1 MVPASLKWELLFAC
15 HLKILWQTRQ
25 VPGTG
30 SSLISALLPPWL
42 PPLSPIFF
50 VLCRFPEANLWMS
63 SWALTSEQAFLL
75 FLLAAALPLADYP
88 AVSFIF
94 VFVFVFYICPL
105 TYKTKIQMQTSW
117 VGRSTKHHW
126 TLHWIRVSI
135 AHWASSISTDEN
147 PHWKDEQPIWVIWYL
162 QQQLPLKAGPVIL

>member
-1 MVPASLKWELLFAC
+1 MPASLKWELLFAC

-25 VPGTG
+25 VSGTG

-75 FLLAAALPLADYP
+75 LPTGCRSSSSRLPCY
-88 AVSFIF
+88 
-94 VFVFVFYICPL
+94 VFYICPL
-105 TYKTKIQMQTSW
+105 TYETKIQMQTSW

-135 AHWASSISTDEN
+135 AHWASRISTDEN